1 MGKRKNRRGSVILI
15 ILLFLIAGSLIWHY
29 TSITEFN
36 NKLHLAHSTDDKEK
50 SYMDLVARDLAT
62 SSWIKRD
69 YDLYGESVNLTAI
82 TYDGTLYNKD
92 KEVLNDWTLKVKITK
107 DCFINQMWNGT
118 LEIHQYNEGRE
129 IVENINLANYDLDEI
144 KLKYLYDGDLL
155 IPLSKGDYFIYFPS
169 EKFKETSIE
178 GNESITIGGIFYF
191 LEDMAL
197 DDYDLE
203 YHNYKTYFEGPS
215 FIITLT
221 LIILWFLI
229 LLMLIVEHSAYKRA
243 KKEMEYKNR
252 IEHAEMENKAKS
264 AFLANMSHEIRTPI
278 NTVIGLDTMI
288 LRETKDSE
296 IKKYAKEI
304 KNASTMLLSLI
315 NGILDSSK
323 IEAGKMELIPAEYSL
338 KQLIFDVRS
347 MTKTAMEAKNLEY
360 IFDIDENIPDKLFGD
375 DVRLKQIIINILTNA
390 TKYTEKGS
398 VKLTIKQKKDDEK
411 FKLFISVKDT
421 GMGIKEE
428 DIDHLTDSYQRLDEE
443 KNRHIEGTGLGL
455 GLVTGILELMNSKL
469 EVKSTYGKG
478 SDFYFTVEQS
488 VVDSMPIG
496 KIDFENMEVED
507 DVEYETSF
515 IAQDASILAVDD
527 NPMNLMVFEQLL
539 KDTKVKVTKA
549 GSGIEALNLTKKE
562 KYDIIFMD
570 HMMPEMDGIETFK
583 RIKNQEDGL
592 NNDTVVIILTANA
605 LQGAREEYLN
615 IGFDDFLPKPIQPE
629 ILENAVMVYLPKNK
643 IQKQFNNAK
652 NAKKKSKIDLSNV
665 QIEGVDLAY
674 GIEHAGDENGLLS
687 IMNNFLLMADDDAN
701 ELNDY
706 YKQLVLDN
714 NNEKALDSYRI
725 KVHAMK
731 SSAGLFGAL
740 QVYGAAAFLEK
751 AAREREVKEI
761 MVSTP
766 FFLKFW
772 NELKT
777 NVENFVYT
785 LKGDDEATKDVNKE
799 NLINLLHQLNTS
811 MKTYDI
817 KNADMI
823 MSEIEKYKL
832 TGKEETLKKLKLAV
846 SKLEAEKIENL
857 CNELLK

>member
-1 MGKRKNRRGSVILI
+1 MGKRKNKRESVILI

-36 NKLHLAHSTDDKEK
+36 NKLHLAHSADDKEK

-69 YDLYGESVNLTAI
+69 YDLYGETVNLTAI

-118 LEIHQYNEGRE
+118 LEIHQYNEGME
-129 IVENINLANYDLDEI
+129 VVENINLANYDLDEI

-155 IPLSKGDYFIYFPS
+155 IPLSNGDYFIYFPS

-191 LEDMAL
+191 LEDMVL

-215 FIITLT
+215 FVITLT

-229 LLMLIVEHSAYKRA
+229 LLMLIVERSAYKRA

-360 IFDIDENIPDKLFGD
+360 IFDIDESIPDKLFGD

-428 DIDHLTDSYQRLDEE
+428 DIDHLTDSYQRLDEG

-674 GIEHAGDENGLLS
+674 GIEHAGDENGLIS

-799 NLINLLHQLNTS
+799 NLTNLLHQLNTS

-832 TGKEETLKKLKLAV
+832 SGKEETLKKLKLAV